1 MKRIIAFFVE
11 AFCIFIISKLILKGY
26 LTKNTHT
33 HTYTHINVDN
43 ANQQQQHT
51 PTINNTYTYTY
62 DYTKHNVTC
71 NELGIHTWT
80 VLHSIAASYANY
92 PNETEKRNFE
102 RFFNG
107 LMHIYPSHSSIM
119 QKIIE
124 NTPLEHNSREELVY
138 YICDI
143 HNQMNK
149 ALGKKKFSCK
159 NAFDIWGGDCGCNT
173 NN

>member
-1 MKRIIAFFVE
+1 MKKIIAFFVE
-11 AFCIFIISKLILKGY
+11 AFCVFILSKLVLKGY
-26 LTKNTHT
+26 LTKNVHNDDDAHT
-33 HTYTHINVDN
+33 HK
-43 ANQQQQHT
+43 QHT
-51 PTINNTYTYTY
+51 SSLINSNSSSSSSY
-62 DYTKHNVTC
+62 DYSKHNVTC
-71 NELGIHTWT
+71 DELGVHTWT

-107 LMHIYPSHSSIM
+107 LMHVYPSRSNIM
-119 QKIIE
+119 KEIVE
-124 NTPLEHNSREELVY
+124 DTPLEHNSREELVY

-143 HNQMNK
+143 HNQMNR
-149 ALGKKKFSCK
+149 ALGKKKFACK